1 MKTGEEYRIKI
12 LKKKKKEERGTK
24 WETVDGKP
32 SLLCSL
38 VQI

>member
-1 MKTGEEYRIKI
+1 MKTGGEYRIKI
-12 LKKKKKEERGTK
+12 LKKKKEERGTK